1 MFQNFY
7 VGATGMNA
15 LQESLLATTNN
26 VSNSQTVGF
35 KTSRVEFEN
44 LFPMMLREA
53 IARAETN
60 SVEPAGIEFGS
71 GVRTVA
77 TIKDFSQ
84 GTIEV
89 TQNPLDLAIEGEG
102 FFQMRMP
109 DGTVAY
115 TRAGNFHQDSL
126 GNIVDPNGHVFDPPI
141 TLPDGVTNI
150 TINTDGRIYV
160 QVNNEVNSREV
171 GQVLLARF
179 PNPAGLVSVGQNLYK
194 ESVASGEPI
203 VGVAAEEGFGKIA
216 QYSLESSNVDIIAE
230 LTNLI
235 ITQRA
240 FEIVSKAIQSGEKMM
255 SSAVDV
261 AQ

>member
-15 LQESLLATTNN
+15 LHESLLTITNN

-35 KTSRVEFEN
+35 KSSRVEYEN
-44 LFPMMLREA
+44 LFPMMLKEA
-53 IARAETN
+53 MARSETE

-77 TIKDFSQ
+77 TVKNFAQ

-102 FFQMRMP
+102 FFQLRMP

-126 GNIVDPNGHVFDPPI
+126 GNIVDPNGHILEPPI

-150 TINTDGRIYV
+150 TVNTDGRIFV
-160 QVNNEVNSREV
+160 QINNQIGTTEA
-171 GQVLLARF
+171 GQLSLARF
-179 PNPAGLVSVGQNLYK
+179 PNPSGLMSVGQNLYK

-203 VGVAAEEGFGKIA
+203 VGVATEEGYGKVA
-216 QYSLESSNVDIIAE
+216 QFSLESSNVDIIAE

-240 FEIVSKAIQSGEKMM
+240 FEIVSKSIQSGEKMM
-255 SSAVDV
+255 SSALDV